1 MSEAVDSCH
10 GIGMGHLPCGP
21 FSITAGCG
29 RANQA
34 LGYSSSSHCFS
45 RLVMLTQSWQQ
56 VDFKAGKQWVHSPC
70 QYCHRYLFKQEVC
83 VCVLIAPPPP
93 RYAYRSLCSGG
104 YSQSRIVWLC
114 GVTFILHLCCTRIP
128 AFSSH
133 VVTFYFNMLALLHT
147 PRDRQPPIPP
157 LPAPV

>member
-1 MSEAVDSCH
+1 
-10 GIGMGHLPCGP
+10 MGHLPCGP

-93 RYAYRSLCSGG
+93 ATPIGLCVAGATVSPGLSDSVASPLFYISAVLGYLPSLLTLSRFILTCLPC
-104 YSQSRIVWLC
+104 YTHQETDNPLFLPSQHLFSLSRI
-114 GVTFILHLCCTRIP
+114 
-128 AFSSH
+128 
-133 VVTFYFNMLALLHT
+133 
-147 PRDRQPPIPP
+147 
-157 LPAPV
+157 